1 MVAVDKWEASF
12 DSGNTWHASQAHP
25 DLPTA
30 PAWLIRGANYPG
42 PADTGTALG
51 VLISR
56 RTEPLIRLRDM
67 PETTIEKAEV
77 IRPWAQLTV

>member
-1 MVAVDKWEASF
+1 MAITATDILFKLSTTTGAA
-12 DSGNTWHASQAHP
+12 GNANAGTV
-25 DLPTA
+25 
-30 PAWLIRGANYPG
+30 GANYPG

-77 IRPWAQLTV
+77 IRPW